1 MSKLTV
7 PLCRDLPR
15 HWVYAFPGREFTGPR
30 ISKFPVRRKL
40 KLRGGELQSTDRR
53 SRINDVIHSYRSASI
68 GFMREA
74 FRAGKNPE
82 MIPIMD
88 RRTNDINTTTDEI
101 RRKMS
106 PS

>member
-1 MSKLTV
+1 MSNLIV

-15 HWVYAFPGREFTGPR
+15 QWVYAFPGMRVHTAANEQAFR
-30 ISKFPVRRKL
+30 SKET
-40 KLRGGELQSTDRR
+40 KLRGGELLSRDQR
-53 SRINDVIHSYRSASI
+53 SRINDLIHSYRNASI

-82 MIPIMD
+82 MMPIMD
-88 RRTNDINTTTDEI
+88 SSTNDINTTTDEI